1 MPDAL
6 SVGLFVE
13 DRAHEEF
20 LKPLIERMAREAGK
34 TVRIRSYSASGGH
47 PRALDELQTFQML
60 VARGVMGLSEPDI
73 LVVGIDANCHP
84 WSKARQR
91 VLDRLSATLRQK
103 VAVACPDPHIER
115 WFMADP
121 GSFERILGR
130 RPRVGKRKCERDRYK
145 RILASTIAQ
154 AGYPAGLGGIE
165 FAVDIVAAM
174 DLYEAG
180 RNEKSLKQFIDA
192 ARTLLAGSPGSTR

>member
-20 LKPLIERMAREAGK
+20 LRPLVERMAREAGK
-34 TVRIRSYSASGGH
+34 AVTIRPYSARGGH
-47 PRALDELQTFQML
+47 PRALDELQTFQTL
-60 VARGVMGLSEPDI
+60 VARGVMGLSEPDV
-73 LVVGIDANCHP
+73 LVVGIDANCSP
-84 WSKARQR
+84 WSKARQQ
-91 VLDRLSATLRQK
+91 VLATLTPSLRPRT
-103 VAVACPDPHIER
+103 AVACPDPHIER

-121 GSFERILGR
+121 GWFERILHR
-130 RPRVGKRKCERDRYK
+130 RPRVGKRKCGRDRYK
-145 RILASTIAQ
+145 RILARTIAE

-165 FAVDIVAAM
+165 FAADIVAEM

-180 RNEKSLKQFIDA
+180 RNEKSLKDFVDA
-192 ARTLLAGSPGSTR
+192 TRTLLAA